1 MGLLG
6 LACSFPMAAACGEY
20 NIQPEV
26 IQSYE
31 AAGLELDHAYSVL
44 DVMTTHDGSRFVLWA
59 CHKYVVFVCCLLFFF
74 CHNTHSVGR

>member
-74 CHNTHSVGR
+74 ATTPTL